1 MDIYLLC
8 SAQVGRP
15 KFRKRGP
22 PNTDVELGITGRTLT
37 SSGTTW
43 ERWSHDGSDNGA
55 PLNPVASSGW
65 SSFSC
70 PQGFHRPSPN
80 SFSDQRSVGLQ
91 DANVPG
97 THTYVS
103 SWLVVSI
110 PLKNISQMGLLFPI
124 YGKIKF
130 MFQTTNQTR
139 FITFPCTLLAALS
152 VHKRQFLKS
161 AQIPFSDRA
170 RDFALAHLA
179 GLGPVKP
186 PFLKCSLL
194 EVLKQK
200 QLIEMA
206 MKWQDPEIKHGKL
219 GNPQTKW
226 RLTAGDIII
235 ISYING

>member
-1 MDIYLLC
+1 
-8 SAQVGRP
+8 
-15 KFRKRGP
+15 
-22 PNTDVELGITGRTLT
+22 
-37 SSGTTW
+37 
-43 ERWSHDGSDNGA
+43 
-55 PLNPVASSGW
+55 
-65 SSFSC
+65 
-70 PQGFHRPSPN
+70 
-80 SFSDQRSVGLQ
+80 
-91 DANVPG
+91 
-97 THTYVS
+97 
-103 SWLVVSI
+103 
-110 PLKNISQMGLLFPI
+110 
-124 YGKIKF
+124 

-206 MKWQDPEIKHGKL
+206 
-219 GNPQTKW
+219 
-226 RLTAGDIII
+226 R
-235 ISYING
+235 

>member
-1 MDIYLLC
+1 V
-8 SAQVGRP
+8 VGHH
-15 KFRKRGP
+15 F
-22 PNTDVELGITGRTLT
+22 
-37 SSGTTW
+37 
-43 ERWSHDGSDNGA
+43 
-55 PLNPVASSGW
+55 PVHKA
-65 SSFSC
+65 FIV
-70 PQGFHRPSPN
+70 HRPTHFPTREAWDCKMQTS
-80 SFSDQRSVGLQ
+80 L
-91 DANVPG
+91 AH
-97 THTYVS
+97 THTFHPGWWS
-103 SWLVVSI
+103 QS
-110 PLKNISQMGLLFPI
+110 LKNISQMGLLFPI

-206 MKWQDPEIKHGKL
+206 KILKSNMVSWEIRKL
-219 GNPQTKW
+219 
-226 RLTAGDIII
+226 
-235 ISYING
+235 NGGLQLGTS